1 MATLTV
7 LPLLQLLRDHADD
20 PDLLELPVLRRSR
33 SDRLE
38 GLDLDDP
45 ERSWSELLTT
55 EDAQLWL
62 ISWPPGA
69 RTGWHD
75 HGTATGA
82 FTVLR
87 GRLVEHSWADGGVV
101 VRGLE
106 AGDSHAFAGGHI
118 HDVRNDDDRPA
129 LSLHAYSP
137 RLTTMTRYAVKAGR
151 LEIAGVEQTG
161 VDW

>member
-20 PDLLELPVLRRSR
+20 PDLLELLDPDDHERSWLELPVLRRSR

-38 GLDLDDP
+38 GL
-45 ERSWSELLTT
+45 TT
-55 EDAQLWL
+55 DDAQLWL

-101 VRGLE
+101 VRGLG

-118 HDVRNDDDRPA
+118 HDVRNDDEPA

-137 RLTTMTRYAVKAGR
+137 RLATMTRYAVTGGR

>member
-20 PDLLELPVLRRSR
+20 PDLLEL
-33 SDRLE
+33 
-38 GLDLDDP
+38 LDPDDH
-45 ERSWSELLTT
+45 ERSWFELLTT
-55 EDAQLWL
+55 DEAQLWL

-87 GRLVEHSWADGGVV
+87 GRLVEHGWADGGVV
-101 VRGLE
+101 VRALE
-106 AGDSHAFAGGHI
+106 TGDSHAFAGGHI
-118 HDVRNDDDRPA
+118 HDVRNDDELPA

-137 RLTTMTRYAVKAGR
+137 RLATMTRYAVKAGR
-151 LEIAGVEQTG
+151 LEIAGVEQAG
-161 VDW
+161 EEW